1 MWTARNGPVVF
12 MLVSVP
18 FPGGKVSCHVLLD
31 LTYIAFH
38 GLQRFY
44 KRFLFRHSIQPSLQD
59 VCVYADSR
67 QSRINREIV
76 RSIPPYY

>member
-1 MWTARNGPVVF
+1 

-31 LTYIAFH
+31 LTYIHSMAFSVFINDSY
-38 GLQRFY
+38 LDIAF
-44 KRFLFRHSIQPSLQD
+44 SPVCMD

-67 QSRINREIV
+67 QSRINREIL